1 MTATVA
7 TLPAQAATA
16 EAQAPKLPQRAPLF
30 ALTPQTLDEA
40 MQFAGMMS
48 KSSIVP
54 KDYQG
59 NPGNI
64 LVAVQWGAE
73 IGLAPLQAMQSIAV
87 INGRPSIWGDA
98 MLALVRGSGL
108 LEYIREEP
116 TDEGC
121 TCTLKRRGD
130 PHEVERIF
138 TVEDAKKAG
147 LWGKQGPWQ
156 QHPKRMMQMRARAF
170 ALRDTFPDVLRGVH
184 VGEEAQDLPPVPTE
198 RHMGEADEVKP
209 DAPRLPP
216 ASRADKTRE
225 ALAKRKQQ
233 AQAGTPAL
241 ADVIAAIGQAETAEA
256 LKAAAELASHLAD
269 ESAKAAARE
278 AYAERKEALAAAAAP
293 PADDKPTAR
302 TYAQIAEAIKGAT
315 SAETAALEL
324 DAARDAGLPGDQL
337 DDLGA
342 LYRRTWEAN

>member
-7 TLPAQAATA
+7 TIPPQAT
-16 EAQAPKLPQRAPLF
+16 EARTTTQRAPL
-30 ALTPQTLDEA
+30 ATLMPTSLAEA
-40 MQFAGMMS
+40 MEFAGVMS

-121 TCTLKRRGD
+121 TCTLKRSGD
-130 PHEVERIF
+130 QHEVERIF
-138 TVEDAKKAG
+138 TVDDAKKAG

-184 VGEEAQDLPPVPTE
+184 IGEDAQDLPTE
-198 RHMGEADEVKP
+198 RHMGAADEVKP

-225 ALAKRKQQ
+225 ALAKRKQH
-233 AQAGTPAL
+233 AGPATPAL
-241 ADVIAAIGQAETAEA
+241 ADVIAAIGAADTPAA

-269 ESAKAAARE
+269 DSAKEAARE
-278 AYAERKEALAAAAAP
+278 AYAERKDALAAAAAP
-293 PADDKPTAR
+293 AS
-302 TYAQIAEAIKGAT
+302 TYATIAEAIQRAT
-315 SAETAALEL
+315 SAEAAALEF
-324 DAARDAGLPGDQL
+324 DAARDAGLPGDQIAE
-337 DDLGA
+337 LGDVF
-342 LYRRTWEAN
+342 RRAWGEVA